1 MPFWRKFLRT
11 IHAGNGKAAG
21 NPARDQGGPAANG
34 MALTG
39 SLAIRLAWLKEEL
52 KNSSDIIYRE
62 FVISTGQRCALIYV
76 RGMIAQETAQ
86 HYIVRSL
93 QRESAQLQDR
103 NIYQFLF
110 EDEGLTVSQTSVISD
125 LNQGINAVLDA
136 GALLLIDG
144 DARMLTFS
152 ISSYPTRSIEETP
165 NESVIRGP
173 REAFIEDLEKNLTLL
188 RRRIKHKNFKTQA
201 VTTGRVHANRYRA
214 CLR

>member
-11 IHAGNGKAAG
+11 LHAGNGKSAG
-21 NPARDQGGPAANG
+21 NSRTEQSPPEAKG
-34 MALTG
+34 MASSR
-39 SLAIRLAWLKEEL
+39 SLAVRLAWLKEEL
-52 KNSSDIIYRE
+52 KDCSDIIYRE

-76 RGMIAQETAQ
+76 RGMIAQDTAQ

-93 QRESAQLQDR
+93 QRESAQLKDR

-110 EDEGLTVSQTSVISD
+110 EDEGLTVSQTSVIHD
-125 LNQGINAVLDA
+125 LNQGINAVMDA

-152 ISSYPTRSIEETP
+152 ISSYPTRAIEETP

-173 REAFIEDLEKNLTLL
+173 REAFIEDLEKNL
-188 RRRIKHKNFKTQA
+188 
-201 VTTGRVHANRYRA
+201 
-214 CLR
+214 